1 MDVLTLIMCF
11 MLTKYIIVCH
21 LAAQNEEM
29 SMNYDYY
36 CVLRRTSL
44 LSREKQKIIIIVEKK
59 KKKNEFSRSIFGNVG
74 YN

>member
-1 MDVLTLIMCF
+1 

-59 KKKNEFSRSIFGNVG
+59 KKKKRVFPVDIRKCWL
-74 YN
+74 